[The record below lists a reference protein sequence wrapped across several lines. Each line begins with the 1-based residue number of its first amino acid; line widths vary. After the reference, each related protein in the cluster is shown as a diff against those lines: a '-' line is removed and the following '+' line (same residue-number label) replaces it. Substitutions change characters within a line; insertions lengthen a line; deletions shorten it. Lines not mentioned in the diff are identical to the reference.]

1 MLSENKTVRKN
12 AEYPNNRIDRCCLSD
27 LKSDTYSNSFSPS
40 DIYSEKI
47 TNISSDIVLVPGF
60 VDVHVHLREPGF
72 SYKETIKTGTLAAA
86 NGGYAAICT
95 MPNLDPVP
103 DSIEHLERQLE
114 IIRRDACIPV
124 YPYGAITIGEN
135 GRELSDMDALAPYVV
150 AFSDDGKGVQNEEIM
165 LAAMKKAK
173 KLHKIIAAHCEDNSL
188 VRGGCIHDGN
198 YADRH
203 SLPGICSESEWRPI
217 ARDIELVRKSGCPYH
232 VCHVSTK
239 ESVNLIRKAKSEG
252 LDITCE
258 TAPHYLVLTDENL
271 REDGRFKMNPPLRSR
286 EDRDALIEGICDGTI
301 DMIATDHA
309 PHSAEEKSK
318 GLKDSAMGIVG
329 LETAFPVL
337 YTKLVKGGMISLHK
351 LVTLMSVNPAERFG
365 IKTGFEIKDP
375 ANFTVYDLN
384 EKTTVDPNEFASMG
398 RSTPFEG
405 MTVYGKCKTTVC
417 DGKVVWD
424 DEEEQ

>member
-12 AEYPNNRIDRCCLSD
+12 AEYPNNRIDRCGLSD

-72 SYKETIKTGTLAAA
+72 SYKETIKPGTLAAA

-135 GRELSDMDALAPYVV
+135 GRELSDMDVLAPYVV

-198 YADRH
+198 YAD
-203 SLPGICSESEWRPI
+203 
-217 ARDIELVRKSGCPYH
+217 H

-258 TAPHYLVLTDENL
+258 TAPHYLVLCDDDL
-271 REDGRFKMNPPLRSR
+271 VDSGSFKMNPPIRS
-286 EDRDALIEGICDGTI
+286 EADRDALIEGILDGTI

-309 PHSAEEKSK
+309 PHSEKEKSG
-318 GLKDSAMGIVG
+318 GLRSSLNGIVG

-337 YTKLVKGGMISLHK
+337 YTRLVRRGILSLNR
-351 LVTLMSVNPAERFG
+351 LIELMSTAPARRFG
-365 IKTGFEIKDP
+365 IDIGNRTAEFEI
-375 ANFTVYDLN
+375 
-384 EKTTVDPNEFASMG
+384 
-398 RSTPFEG
+398 STPYIVDSAEFLSL
-405 MTVYGKCKTTVC
+405 GKASCRFSANV
-417 DGKVVWD
+417 
-424 DEEEQ
+424 

>member
-12 AEYPNNRIDRCCLSD
+12 AEYPNNRIDRCGLSD

-40 DIYSEKI
+40 DVYSEKNS
-47 TNISSDIVLVPGF
+47 NISSDTVLVPGF

-258 TAPHYLVLTDENL
+258 TAPHYLVLCDEDL
-271 REDGRFKMNPPLRSR
+271 VDSGSFKMNPPIRS
-286 EDRDALIEGICDGTI
+286 EADRAALIEGIIDGTI

-309 PHSAEEKSK
+309 PHSEKEKSG
-318 GLKDSAMGIVG
+318 GLRSSLNGIVG

-337 YTKLVKGGMISLHK
+337 YTRLVRRGILSLNR
-351 LVTLMSVNPAERFG
+351 LIELMSTAPARRFG
-365 IKTGFEIKDP
+365 IDIGNRTAEFEISTPYIVDSAEFLSLGKASP
-375 ANFTVYDLN
+375 FVGMQVFGKCI
-384 EKTTVDPNEFASMG
+384 KTTRNG
-398 RSTPFEG
+398 K
-405 MTVYGKCKTTVC
+405 TVKE
-417 DGKVVWD
+417 DKVN
-424 DEEEQ
+424 

>member
-173 KLHKIIAAHCEDNSL
+173 
-188 VRGGCIHDGN
+188 
-198 YADRH
+198 
-203 SLPGICSESEWRPI
+203 
-217 ARDIELVRKSGCPYH
+217 
-232 VCHVSTK
+232 
-239 ESVNLIRKAKSEG
+239 
-252 LDITCE
+252 
-258 TAPHYLVLTDENL
+258 
-271 REDGRFKMNPPLRSR
+271 
-286 EDRDALIEGICDGTI
+286 
-301 DMIATDHA
+301 
-309 PHSAEEKSK
+309 
-318 GLKDSAMGIVG
+318 
-329 LETAFPVL
+329 
-337 YTKLVKGGMISLHK
+337 
-351 LVTLMSVNPAERFG
+351 
-365 IKTGFEIKDP
+365 
-375 ANFTVYDLN
+375 NFTRSLLLTA
-384 EKTTVDPNEFASMG
+384 KTTVLFAVDAFMTGTTPTGIPCPEYAVKANGALLHAILSLSVRADVHTMFAMFRQ
-398 RSTPFEG
+398 RSPLILSVRQNLKAST
-405 MTVYGKCKTTVC
+405 
-417 DGKVVWD
+417 
-424 DEEEQ
+424 